1 MTAKKKS
8 NLPKEEPLFI
18 SFLNTQLSKVFIT
31 GLLERVERLFSEPSD
46 KLAAKDFREELKE
59 HHMEGYKLTQTK
71 FKDHVDHIIKF
82 KAFDKDFGSWANF
95 YLSSLREIK
104 REDESGNVERFV
116 KIGDKNG
123 DWITGLILY
132 NFSLFAKG
140 YSIDILKKCPKCANY
155 FTLKGKYAKYCSDK
169 CKNGKD

>member
-1 MTAKKKS
+1 MTAKKKQ

-18 SFLNTQLSKVFIT
+18 TFLNTGLSKVFIT
-31 GLLERVERLFSEPSD
+31 DLLTRVEKLFTEPAD
-46 KLAAKDFREELKE
+46 KLAAKDFREELKD
-59 HHMEGYKLTQTK
+59 HHLEGYRLTQTK
-71 FKDHVDHIIKF
+71 FKDHIDHIIKF

-104 REDESGNVERFV
+104 REDKQGNVERFV
-116 KIGDKNG
+116 KIGDHHG

-132 NFSLFAKG
+132 NFSLFAKA
-140 YSIDILKKCPKCANY
+140 YSIDILKNCSRCNRY
-155 FTLKGKYAKYCSDK
+155 FTMKGKYAKYCSDK